1 MFQLKVRPA
10 LYLYS
15 RKRNVRWQFSDSNTT
30 QRCAPNTRGFIVAD
44 LKAAL
49 RGTTYTHK
57 ESANTVSDVPDN
69 FKQWVKDHIEAQK
82 GRSSTPYFI
91 RDNFKNGDLSKGLK
105 IALPIA
111 QQVDVLAPYQAQ
123 IAQAR
128 QMASKWGLSIQLAM
142 LDKYVGDKDIASI
155 QSRIATT
162 QSKAAQIA
170 DIRRK
175 CAEWG
180 LNTYI
185 LDEAMRSPDSK
196 NILAKMAEL
205 EDRCFEAEK
214 DYKKFI
220 ADATNTIQEARKYK
234 INVSGMLNDIATITG
249 DKCEWVM
256 CKSSYKKALQDFLD
270 KIAQSKG
277 VNPTKLDGI
286 IQEIEKDGVEY
297 RNVAKLAQIST
308 DDEIIERVGGG
319 DKTSGSCASLAL
331 AFTANKMGLD
341 VLDFRGG
348 KSWTYFSSRLNLYH
362 ICEKVGGYTSL
373 DITGPQLLKQTE
385 VGKTYYV
392 AWARHAAVV
401 RQTSKGKYE
410 YLELQSATN
419 NGWKPLDSKTM
430 NWRFGDRGRD
440 VGILMDIELL
450 QKDSGFPKM
459 MGYINTAEV
468 DQKKGKSGTIK

>member
-123 IAQAR
+123 IAQTR

-220 ADATNTIQEARKYK
+220 ADATNTLR
-234 INVSGMLNDIATITG
+234 
-249 DKCEWVM
+249 
-256 CKSSYKKALQDFLD
+256 
-270 KIAQSKG
+270 
-277 VNPTKLDGI
+277 
-286 IQEIEKDGVEY
+286 
-297 RNVAKLAQIST
+297 
-308 DDEIIERVGGG
+308 
-319 DKTSGSCASLAL
+319 
-331 AFTANKMGLD
+331 
-341 VLDFRGG
+341 
-348 KSWTYFSSRLNLYH
+348 
-362 ICEKVGGYTSL
+362 
-373 DITGPQLLKQTE
+373 
-385 VGKTYYV
+385 
-392 AWARHAAVV
+392 
-401 RQTSKGKYE
+401 
-410 YLELQSATN
+410 
-419 NGWKPLDSKTM
+419 
-430 NWRFGDRGRD
+430 
-440 VGILMDIELL
+440 
-450 QKDSGFPKM
+450 
-459 MGYINTAEV
+459 
-468 DQKKGKSGTIK
+468 